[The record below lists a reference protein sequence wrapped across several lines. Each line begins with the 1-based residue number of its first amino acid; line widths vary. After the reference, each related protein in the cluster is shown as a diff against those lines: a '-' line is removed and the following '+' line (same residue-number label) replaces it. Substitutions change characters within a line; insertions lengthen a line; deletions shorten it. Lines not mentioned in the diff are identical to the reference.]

1 MCYKSSP
8 IDNNNQRRRPQVTTE
23 KRPQRKRGVRASR
36 ASLTRALTNAGLRTQ
51 AALAERIANFEGL
64 DAAPKDVVNRVF
76 RELPVEPQTLE
87 RVARALGV
95 EAYKLYKTAGEA
107 AAETGTAQQAD
118 RRPRAPV
125 LAATVAALAAAIV
138 GGWWYFREQPP
149 DDEPAAAAALRP
161 LGLGMPTMAILAI
174 AGDNNA
180 VLANALRVA
189 FDDHFVVATRA
200 AAMLTRELDPVAAAR
215 RLRTDAVIDG
225 EIVTVGRLSAVRLYL
240 FAGDLRRQVWAE
252 SLPTVALADRV
263 DDIAAHAA
271 LAVRQTA
278 GMPVPERAVP
288 YFPLAPVQDDYL
300 QGEYYLDRPSSELNV
315 RRAQGRFEAALRQDA
330 NYARAHAGL
339 CQTLLEAHWMDD
351 EERALR
357 DAARACG
364 QALQLDPDDRVVAA
378 AHAHFLSRTG
388 RNDEAIEVYEKIIE
402 THSMDAM
409 ALAGL
414 ASSRLQAFRQGGDRA
429 MLTAAKE
436 AARLA
441 ADVDPLVW
449 KPLFALATMEW
460 FDGNV
465 TEAIAASEAAIARDE
480 NEYVLANLGTFYLC
494 DGAFE
499 EARDAYSRARELN
512 PRSYVGD
519 EFLGTAYYFLGD
531 FEGSAALRQRAIEAV
546 SAGEPEIH
554 EMWGNLGDSYRQ
566 IEDREKAVDAY
577 TRAAEI
583 AERDYLRG
591 TAPAA
596 DRAARAYYYT
606 MLKGL
611 EPNAVPDDVARTI
624 DDEIDGIAAELDSAT
639 SLRRMA
645 QTYLEREEI
654 DKARA
659 TLDRATAT
667 CRGYADFPDLA
678 ALTQDN

>member
-1 MCYKSSP
+1 
-8 IDNNNQRRRPQVTTE
+8 
-23 KRPQRKRGVRASR
+23 
-36 ASLTRALTNAGLRTQ
+36 
-51 AALAERIANFEGL
+51 
-64 DAAPKDVVNRVF
+64 
-76 RELPVEPQTLE
+76 
-87 RVARALGV
+87 
-95 EAYKLYKTAGEA
+95 
-107 AAETGTAQQAD
+107 
-118 RRPRAPV
+118 
-125 LAATVAALAAAIV
+125 
-138 GGWWYFREQPP
+138 
-149 DDEPAAAAALRP
+149 
-161 LGLGMPTMAILAI
+161 
-174 AGDNNA
+174 
-180 VLANALRVA
+180 
-189 FDDHFVVATRA
+189 
-200 AAMLTRELDPVAAAR
+200 
-215 RLRTDAVIDG
+215 
-225 EIVTVGRLSAVRLYL
+225 
-240 FAGDLRRQVWAE
+240 
-252 SLPTVALADRV
+252 
-263 DDIAAHAA
+263 
-271 LAVRQTA
+271 
-278 GMPVPERAVP
+278 
-288 YFPLAPVQDDYL
+288 
-300 QGEYYLDRPSSELNV
+300 
-315 RRAQGRFEAALRQDA
+315 
-330 NYARAHAGL
+330 
-339 CQTLLEAHWMDD
+339 
-351 EERALR
+351 
-357 DAARACG
+357 
-364 QALQLDPDDRVVAA
+364 VVAA